1 MDQTEGARWL
11 RDALTSGTPF
21 FAGKLGT
28 SELDAL
34 YFRLHNPGVSYPS
47 FLRRNLCVNA
57 GVFPAT
63 DAILDDW
70 VHSMR
75 SDVLPHLDCVA
86 QWNPGSP
93 AGESTVLRLT
103 CPDAV
108 RCKLRSL
115 EPYYEAA
122 VEDRWTLALPDRVA
136 VVSPFASSIAK
147 QWKKRTGVWRGR
159 TLWNE
164 RTEVIPIRCGYS
176 PLLTDA
182 DEPNAWP
189 ASIRSGTWRDAVKAT
204 ADAVTA
210 TGATVALLGCG
221 ALSLPLGAELK
232 RRGIS
237 AIHTG
242 GATQILFG
250 IRGRRWDAHDVI
262 SSFFNEAWAPP
273 SPDEI
278 PSRATL
284 VEGGCYW

>member
-1 MDQTEGARWL
+1 MDQTGGARWL
-11 RDALTSGTPF
+11 RDALVSRKPF
-21 FAGKLGT
+21 FAGKIGT

-34 YFRLHNPGVSYPS
+34 YFRLHNTGIPYPS
-47 FLRRNLCVNA
+47 FLRKNLCVNA

-63 DAILDDW
+63 DAVLDDW

-75 SDVLPHLDCVA
+75 SDVLPQLDCVA
-86 QWNPGSP
+86 QWNPGAP
-93 AGESTVLRLT
+93 AGESTLLRLT
-103 CPDAV
+103 CPRAV

-122 VEDRWTLALPDRVA
+122 DEDRWSLALPDRVA
-136 VVSPFASSIAK
+136 VVSPFAESIAK
-147 QWKKRTGVWRGR
+147 QWPRRTDVWGKRR
-159 TLWNE
+159 LWNE
-164 RTEVIPIRCGYS
+164 RTEVLPVRCGYS
-176 PLLTDA
+176 PLLTDK

-189 ASIRSGTWRDAVKAT
+189 AAIAKGTWRDAVKAT

-237 AIHTG
+237 AIHMG

-250 IRGRRWDAHDVI
+250 IRGRRWATHDII
-262 SSFFNEAWAPP
+262 STFFNEAWVSP